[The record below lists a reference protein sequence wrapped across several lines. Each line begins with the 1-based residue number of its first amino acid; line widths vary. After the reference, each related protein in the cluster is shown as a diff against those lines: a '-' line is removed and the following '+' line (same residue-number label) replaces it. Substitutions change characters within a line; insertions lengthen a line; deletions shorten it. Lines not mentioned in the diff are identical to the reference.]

1 MAQVQATSHVH
12 VRAPADAPASA
23 PVAVR
28 QGQSLVARLVR
39 HPSAAFGGAVCVVI
53 VLVALLAE
61 RLAPFHPFEG
71 YQLKDSLLEPAAPYL
86 LGTDNVGRDIL
97 SRVIHG
103 SRVSLSVGIVVQ
115 CISLTIGTLLGLL
128 SGYFGGK
135 IDDIVSAITTVF
147 MACPGLLLAIVV
159 MAVLGPSIYNVFLA
173 LGLVT
178 WPTVYRLVRG
188 ETLSLKERDFTL
200 AARAIG
206 APHLRL
212 MLHHILPNAAG
223 PIIVVGTLGLAGA
236 ILAEASLSFL
246 GLGVQP
252 PIPSWGSMLA
262 QGRDFIHQAWWMT
275 VFPGLAIFM
284 TVLGLNLLGDGLR
297 DALDPRLRSR

>member
-1 MAQVQATSHVH
+1 M
-12 VRAPADAPASA
+12 RK
-23 PVAVR
+23 
-28 QGQSLVARLVR
+28 LLVR
-39 HPSAAFGGAVCVVI
+39 HPSALAGGSIFLVM

-71 YQLKDSLLEPAAPYL
+71 YQLKDSLLEPGAPYL

-115 CISLTIGTLLGLL
+115 CVSLTIGTTLGLL
-128 SGYFGGK
+128 SGYLGGK
-135 IDDIVSAITTVF
+135 VDDVVSAITTVI
-147 MACPGLLLAIVV
+147 MAFPGLLFAIVV

-178 WPTVYRLVRG
+178 WPTVYRLVRS
-188 ETLSLKERDFTL
+188 ESLSLKEREFAL

-206 APHLRL
+206 ASNVRIMLR
-212 MLHHILPNAAG
+212 HILPNAAG

-275 VFPGLAIFM
+275 VFPGSAIFL
-284 TVLGLNLLGDGLR
+284 TIVGLNLLGDGLR
-297 DALDPRLRSR
+297 DVLDPRLRTR